1 MLAGGDEMETQKIN
15 ASIILAIALTG
26 IIVSALAASLLTDLQ
41 RVPNQASVKAVRVG
55 VYSDSACTNN
65 LTSINWGLLT
75 PETSYTKDVWIKNI
89 GNTRIM
95 LNMTTEGWNPSYA
108 NNYITLGWD
117 REGQLLNATQSFKAV
132 LTLSVST
139 DITSTNITDFSF
151 NIVITGTEYTS

>member
-1 MLAGGDEMETQKIN
+1 METQKIN

>member
-1 MLAGGDEMETQKIN
+1 METQKIN

-151 NIVITGTEYTS
+151 NIVITGTEYAS

>member
-1 MLAGGDEMETQKIN
+1 METQKIN

-108 NNYITLGWD
+108 SNYITLGWD

-139 DITSTNITDFSF
+139 GITSTNITDFSF

>member
-1 MLAGGDEMETQKIN
+1 METQKIN

-26 IIVSALAASLLTDLQ
+26 IIVSALAASLLTDFQ

-89 GNTRIM
+89 GNTRII

-117 REGQLLNATQSFKAV
+117 SEGQLLNATQSFKAV

>member
-1 MLAGGDEMETQKIN
+1 MLTGGDEMETQKIN

-108 NNYITLGWD
+108 SNYITLGWD

-139 DITSTNITDFSF
+139 GITSTNITDFSF

>member
-1 MLAGGDEMETQKIN
+1 METQKIN

-41 RVPNQASVKAVRVG
+41 RVPNQGSVKAVRVG

-108 NNYITLGWD
+108 SNYITLSWD

-139 DITSTNITDFSF
+139 GITSTNITDFSF
-151 NIVITGTEYTS
+151 TIVITGTEYTS

>member
-1 MLAGGDEMETQKIN
+1 METQKIN

-151 NIVITGTEYTS
+151 TIVITGTEYTS

>member
-1 MLAGGDEMETQKIN
+1 MLSGGDEMETQKIN

-41 RVPNQASVKAVRVG
+41 RVPNQGSVKAVRVG

-65 LTSINWGLLT
+65 LTSINWGLLA
-75 PETSYTKDVWIKNI
+75 PETSSTKDVWIKNI

-108 NNYITLGWD
+108 SNYITLGWD

-139 DITSTNITDFSF
+139 GITSTNITDFSF

>member
-1 MLAGGDEMETQKIN
+1 MLSGGDEMETQKIN

-41 RVPNQASVKAVRVG
+41 RVPNQGSVKAVRVG

-65 LTSINWGLLT
+65 LTSINWGLLA

-108 NNYITLGWD
+108 SNYITLGWD

-139 DITSTNITDFSF
+139 GITSTNITDFSF
-151 NIVITGTEYTS
+151 TIVIKGTEYTS